1 MPFLAARSQ
10 DQLGR
15 AGARPAATIL
25 GAPYDRTSSHRRGAA
40 AAPAAIRWASD
51 SLETYSPIQERDL
64 EEIALADGGDIDLWD
79 VAAAEM
85 VARVRAAVA
94 AAAGVPILLGGEHT
108 VSVGAVQAM
117 ADRYPDLA
125 VIAVDAHTDLRDTYE
140 GESWSHATTLRRIG
154 DRVGIDRILML
165 GVRSGTRDEWALAR
179 GLGYCSRTGALPAAA
194 WRAVADCP
202 IYLSVD
208 IDGFDPSVA
217 PGTGNPE
224 PLGIAVD
231 DFVALLSTLRG
242 ARVVGGDIVE
252 VSPPFDPGGQ
262 TSVLAAW
269 LVREMILAFAP

>member
-1 MPFLAARSQ
+1 M
-10 DQLGR
+10 
-15 AGARPAATIL
+15 
-25 GAPYDRTSSHRRGAA
+25 
-40 AAPAAIRWASD
+40 
-51 SLETYSPIQERDL
+51 
-64 EEIALADGGDIDLWD
+64 
-79 VAAAEM
+79 
-85 VARVRAAVA
+85 
-94 AAAGVPILLGGEHT
+94 
-108 VSVGAVQAM
+108 
-117 ADRYPDLA
+117 
-125 VIAVDAHTDLRDTYE
+125 
-140 GESWSHATTLRRIG
+140 
-154 DRVGIDRILML
+154 
-165 GVRSGTRDEWALAR
+165 
-179 GLGYCSRTGALPAAA
+179 PAAA